1 VPVIGKHNGRIVMK
15 MHYAVGLAM
24 LTGVA
29 VGAVAVESLHAQA
42 KPKAYVISETEALDA
57 AAVAGY
63 GPLIRPAID
72 AAGGRRLNTPG
83 GKTVG
88 LVGDPPKRV
97 AISEWDSLDKAQ
109 AFFTSDTF
117 KKLAPQR
124 DKAVK
129 TIRSYIVEAN

>member
-1 VPVIGKHNGRIVMK
+1 MK
-15 MHYAVGLAM
+15 IQYSVGLAM

-29 VGAVAVESLHAQA
+29 IGAVAVDNLRAQA

-57 AAVAGY
+57 AAVAAY

-88 LVGDPPKRV
+88 LVGQPPKRV
-97 AISEWDSLDKAQ
+97 AISEWDSLEKAQ

-117 KKLAPQR
+117 NKLAPQR

-129 TIRSYIVEAN
+129 TTRSYIVEAN

>member
-1 VPVIGKHNGRIVMK
+1 MK
-15 MHYAVGLAM
+15 IQYAVGLAM

-29 VGAVAVESLHAQA
+29 IGAVAVESLHAQA
-42 KPKAYVISETEALDA
+42 KSKAYVISETEALDA
-57 AAVAGY
+57 TAVAAY

-83 GKTVG
+83 GKTVS
-88 LVGDPPKRV
+88 LVGEPPKRV
-97 AISEWDSLDKAQ
+97 AISEWDSLEKAQ